1 MVLGL
6 AAALGAALAFGIA
19 SILQAMAA
27 AVTVGGRG
35 VDPRLLLRLVRR
47 PGFLVAVALNLVGFL
62 LHLYALRALPLF
74 VAQAGIAANVAVTAV
89 LAVLVLR
96 VRLGVMG
103 WVGVG
108 AVCAGLTLVAG
119 AAGPAGQDRGS
130 TLARVVIVVGV
141 VGVAAAGVLA
151 ARVPARVAGGAGVV
165 LLGLVAGLGFGLVS
179 VAGRL
184 LPTLTVGA
192 VLTDAA
198 TYALLAAGAVA
209 FLLYAT
215 ALQRGSVTTVT
226 SALVL
231 TQTAA
236 PALVGVVLLGDRVRP
251 GWVPLAVLGMALSLA
266 GTAVLA
272 RFERVHWTPRPL
284 ATDPPFG

>member
-6 AAALGAALAFGIA
+6 AAALGAALAFGVA

-27 AVTVGGRG
+27 AVTVGGPG
-35 VDPRLLLRLVRR
+35 VDPRLLMRLMRR
-47 PGFLVAVALNLVGFL
+47 PGFLVAVGLNLVGFL

-103 WVGVG
+103 WVGMG
-108 AVCAGLTLVAG
+108 AVCAGLALVAG
-119 AAGPAGQDRGS
+119 AAGLPGQDRGS
-130 TLARVVIVVGV
+130 LVARAVIMIGV

-151 ARVPARVAGGAGVV
+151 ARVVGGAGVV

-184 LPTLTVGA
+184 LPTLSIGA
-192 VLTDAA
+192 LLADAA

-226 SALVL
+226 SAMVL

-236 PALVGVVLLGDRVRP
+236 PALAGVALLGDRVRP

-266 GTAVLA
+266 GTSVLA
-272 RFERVHWTPRPL
+272 RFEGVHWTPRPL
-284 ATDPPFG
+284 ATDPPPYG